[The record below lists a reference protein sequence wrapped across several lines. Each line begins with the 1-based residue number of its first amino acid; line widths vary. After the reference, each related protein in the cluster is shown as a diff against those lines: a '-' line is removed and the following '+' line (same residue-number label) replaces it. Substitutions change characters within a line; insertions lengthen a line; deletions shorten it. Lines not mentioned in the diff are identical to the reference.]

1 MAFET
6 GPVNMMDTQVIDVD
20 LEPPTPSAKMKKLR
34 ALWESA
40 ERMSKMRDFPDKV
53 RKNFVDKADL
63 YAEQLKKL
71 EKLEN
76 PKK

>member
-6 GPVNMMDTQVIDVD
+6 GPVSMMDTQVIDMD
-20 LEPPTPSAKMKKLR
+20 IEPPTSSAKVKKLR

-40 ERMSKMRDFPDKV
+40 ERMSKMRDFPDET
-53 RKNFVDKADL
+53 RKNFVSKADL